1 LGKKWTKEWSLPEG
15 LSFGSTLTTQ
25 QEQTLNQNPPKKIK
39 GGWIEYDRNNNEY
52 IFPPIDDQL
61 LNNLPD
67 GVGPDVPDQDWVG
80 DTRRVLI
87 GDGTGFVGPLTWN
100 EACKLVHVA
109 KIIQPSEEYLPTA
122 SASGS
127 ISTEGGGSA
136 SASSTTGSGT
146 YTQQGEFPSESNP
159 LNLFKTPSSLAK
171 FKSENITNTDGSS
184 SGFSGGNRASATAA
198 FTGKASINIPSIAID
213 IDKPEDFYVNFSAS
227 SDVLARGSASVSFY
241 QLKSK
246 FVSEFVSLEQ
256 TYYVFTSGYRD
267 LFGGTDSSI
276 RTLVFNSSQEYTF
289 TIRNTFPVDVTSE
302 TTQKEIEKN
311 GSLKIGSKTLQLKM
325 YGIRQ
330 ESNAQPNEAS
340 GYVTASADANISHPP
355 PEFTVAEWWPYKNA
369 DGQPVWNTSTGTLVN
384 SPLP

>member
-25 QEQTLNQNPPKKIK
+25 QEQTLNQNPPKKIEE
-39 GGWIEYDRNNNEY
+39 GWIEFDRDNNKF

-109 KIIQPSEEYLPTA
+109 KIIQPTEEYLPTA
-122 SASGS
+122 SASASVGS
-127 ISTEGGGSA
+127 SSSSA
-136 SASSTTGSGT
+136 TSGDGT
-146 YTQQGEFPSESNP
+146 YTQQEDFPSESNP
-159 LNLFKTPSSLAK
+159 LSLFKTPSSLAK
-171 FKSENITNTDGSS
+171 SKSESISNQDGRPPFTLRSFA
-184 SGFSGGNRASATAA
+184 GAFFSCG
-198 FTGKASINIPSIAID
+198 ASINTPSIAID
-213 IDKPEDFYVNFSAS
+213 IDKPEDFYVNFIASSSVSAS
-227 SDVLARGSASVSFY
+227 SSTAFAIYDGKSKSVSEY
-241 QLKSK
+241 
-246 FVSEFVSLEQ
+246 VSLEQ
-256 TYYVFTSGYRD
+256 TYYIFTSGSSV
-267 LFGGTDSSI
+267 LFEADNTT
-276 RTLVFNSSQEYTF
+276 RTLVFNSSQEYTTTRTENFPLSLERVF
-289 TIRNTFPVDVTSE
+289 TI
-302 TTQKEIEKN
+302 KEIKKD

-330 ESNAQPNEAS
+330 ESQTTLTTYPTS
-340 GYVTASADANISHPP
+340 ASADANISHPP